1 MPFLSLLSLI
11 LIVRQGPGFQNVV
24 SLLSRSHAFLAC
36 CLTKLRV
43 PEHRAQRVLLPQKL
57 MPSVLSVTQQEQQ
70 ALVGLWQARE
80 GKTKQSQVAEQAP
93 LGRRLLLS
101 LECDMW
107 HWLQHGLEVAKGM
120 PISNGPSSTQ
130 SGFLQLIFS
139 SFFPCFPFS
148 SFFGEADFMTH
159 GIK

>member
-43 PEHRAQRVLLPQKL
+43 PEHRARRVLLPQKL
-57 MPSVLSVTQQEQQ
+57 VLSVLSVTQQEQQ

-107 HWLQHGLEVAKGM
+107 HRLQHGLEVAKGM